1 MNKKTLPERPR
12 RRSLRLRG
20 YDYSSSG
27 AYFVTVCI
35 HDRKCILD
43 DVIEGA
49 FQPSSAGEIVKACW
63 YELAYHYAGLALDAL
78 TIMPNHVHGV
88 LVFLDPVGAGLKPAP
103 TTTRRRTL
111 SEVVRAFK
119 TFSGR
124 RINELRASPGLPVWQ
139 RGYYEHIVR
148 TEKGLREIRRYIL
161 DNPKNWSRDPE
172 NRE

>member
-1 MNKKTLPERPR
+1 
-12 RRSLRLRG
+12 
-20 YDYSSSG
+20 
-27 AYFVTVCI
+27 
-35 HDRKCILD
+35 
-43 DVIEGA
+43 
-49 FQPSSAGEIVKACW
+49 
-63 YELAYHYAGLALDAL
+63 
-78 TIMPNHVHGV
+78 MPNHVHGV